1 MSTDRTASLSHF
13 AFMPLPNFTMIAFTN
28 AIEVLR
34 MANYLTGQTLYRW
47 SIVSPEGGPVAAS
60 NGLSVDT
67 GPVECVGQ
75 PDIVFVVGGID
86 VQRATTPAHLVALR
100 RFARTGQRARQPVHR
115 HLCAG
120 ARRLARRLCMRD
132 SLGEHVGAQGRVSRH
147 ALSERTVRDRP
158 RSRHLH
164 GRRRAARHDA
174 QPDHAAGRYQRSV
187 TQIAEQFIVEHVRD
201 NSAQQR
207 MPLVARLG
215 SANKSLFEVISLM
228 ENNIE
233 EPLSREELARLA
245 GMSQR
250 QLQRLF
256 REHLGMTPTHYYLTL
271 RLRRARELLLQ
282 TDMSIMHITMA
293 CGFQS
298 ACHFSARAIATRSAL
313 RRRANGASR
322 RRRWPSVPVLAA

>member
-13 AFMPLPNFTMIAFTN
+13 AFMPVPNFTMIAFTN

-47 SIVSPEGGPVAAS
+47 SIVSPEGGPVTAS

-100 RFARTGQRARQPVHR
+100 RFARMGSVLGSLCTGTYA
-115 HLCAG
+115 
-120 ARRLARRLCMRD
+120 LARAGLLAGYACAIHWENM
-132 SLGEHVGAQGRVSRH
+132 S
-147 ALSERTVRDRP
+147 ALKEEFPDTRFLKELFVIDRDRVTCTGALAPLDMMLNLIAP
-158 RSRHLH
+158 RV
-164 GRRRAARHDA
+164 GTAN
-174 QPDHAAGRYQRSV
+174 V

-201 NSAQQR
+201 NSAQQK

-245 GMSQR
+245 RVSQR
-250 QLQRLF
+250 PIHRLVP
-256 REHLGMTPTHYYLTL
+256 EHVGMAATHYYPTL
-271 RLRRARELLLQ
+271 PPGPRP
-282 TDMSIMHITMA
+282 
-293 CGFQS
+293 
-298 ACHFSARAIATRSAL
+298 AIR
-313 RRRANGASR
+313 
-322 RRRWPSVPVLAA
+322 P